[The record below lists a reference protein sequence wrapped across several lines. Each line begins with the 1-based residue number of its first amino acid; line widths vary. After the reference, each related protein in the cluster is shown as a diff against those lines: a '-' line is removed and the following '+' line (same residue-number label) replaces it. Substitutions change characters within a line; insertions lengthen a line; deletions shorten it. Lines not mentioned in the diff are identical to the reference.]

1 MKRTRS
7 SSLPRPT
14 FLPTARLTVVG
25 HRGTCRYAPENT
37 LPAFDYALEA
47 GAHMLELDVQLSA
60 DGVPVVIHD
69 GTVDRTTDGTG
80 RVRTLS
86 LEALQQLD
94 AGAWFVDDAGRRPFG
109 GTRIPTL
116 LEVFERYPGV
126 PLTIELK
133 IESGGAI
140 AEAVAQVI
148 GQTSRR
154 GEMVVA
160 SDSADLL
167 RRFRGMEPAV
177 CTSLARGEV
186 ARLYALHLLGLHR
199 WYQPPGALLQI
210 PPSYKGIS
218 LTTPRFIRAAHA
230 CELHVEVWTV
240 NDPDAMARL
249 VAHGVDG
256 IISDLPAHA
265 LSCSEER
272 QHL

>member
-1 MKRTRS
+1 MTRS
-7 SSLPRPT
+7 RSVSLPRPT
-14 FLPTARLTVVG
+14 FLPTAAVTVVG

-37 LPAFDYALEA
+37 YPAFDYALAA
-47 GAHMLELDVQLSA
+47 GVHMLELDVQLSA

-80 RVRTLS
+80 RVRTLP

-94 AGAWFVDDAGRRPFG
+94 AGARFVDDAGQRPFT

-116 LEVFERYPGV
+116 EEVFRRYPSV

-133 IESGGAI
+133 PESGGAI
-140 AEAVAQVI
+140 AEAVAQVVR
-148 GQTSRR
+148 QTGRR
-154 GEMVVA
+154 EALVVA

-167 RRFRGMEPAV
+167 QRFRAMEPAV
-177 CTSLARGEV
+177 CTSLARAEV

-199 WYQPPGALLQI
+199 SYNPPGTLLQI

-230 CELHVEVWTV
+230 CGLHVEVWTV
-240 NDPDAMARL
+240 NDPDVMARL
-249 VAHGVDG
+249 VARGVDG
-256 IISDLPAHA
+256 IISDLPAQA
-265 LSCSEER
+265 LEVC
-272 QHL
+272 

>member
-1 MKRTRS
+1 MTRPRS
-7 SSLPRPT
+7 ASLPQPT
-14 FLPTARLTVVG
+14 FLPTATLTVVG

-37 LPAFDYALEA
+37 LPAFDYALAA

-69 GTVDRTTDGTG
+69 GTVDRTTNGTG
-80 RVRTLS
+80 RVRALA

-94 AGAWFVDDAGRRPFG
+94 AGAWFVDDAEQRPFK

-116 LEVFERYPGV
+116 AEVFRRYPDV
-126 PLTIELK
+126 PLTVELK
-133 IESGGAI
+133 TESRAI
-140 AEAVAQVI
+140 AEGVAQVVR
-148 GQTSRR
+148 QTGRR
-154 GEMVVA
+154 GRLVVA

-167 RRFRGMEPAV
+167 QRFRAMEPTV
-177 CTSLARGEV
+177 CTSLARAEV

-199 WYQPPGALLQI
+199 SHAPPGALLQI

-230 CELHVEVWTV
+230 CGLHVEVWTV

-249 VAHGVDG
+249 VARGVDG
-256 IISDLPAHA
+256 IISDLPADA
-265 LSCSEER
+265 LAC
-272 QHL
+272 